1 MTMRVHLLILAL
13 WATGSATSWA
23 HPEFQKYVASH
34 SGRPVNCALCHTHA
48 DGPEGTAPGQVGR
61 LTSAEMEALGRAR
74 GALEPGGNVDSPI
87 LNGFGDHIINC
98 IGKKKFMELR
108 VVPAE
113 LANLLPADS
122 DLDRDGIPDVREY
135 LDGTHP
141 LKSHDGSPWLLFR
154 HNFRQNLPQILLTL
168 AATICGLYALRHLL
182 QAFAN
187 ATRAHEE
194 EGEES

>member
-1 MTMRVHLLILAL
+1 M
-13 WATGSATSWA
+13 
-23 HPEFQKYVASH
+23 
-34 SGRPVNCALCHTHA
+34 CHTHA

-61 LTSAEMEALGRAR
+61 LTSAEMEMLGHARA
-74 GALEPGGNVDSPI
+74 ALEPGGNVNSPI
-87 LNGFGDHIINC
+87 LNGFGNHIINS

-108 VVPAE
+108 TVPAE

-141 LKSHDGSPWLLFR
+141 LKRHDGSPGLLFR
-154 HNFRQNLPQILLTL
+154 HNFRENLPQILLTL

-182 QAFAN
+182 HGFAN
-187 ATRAHEE
+187 ATRAHDEDSE
-194 EGEES
+194 LS